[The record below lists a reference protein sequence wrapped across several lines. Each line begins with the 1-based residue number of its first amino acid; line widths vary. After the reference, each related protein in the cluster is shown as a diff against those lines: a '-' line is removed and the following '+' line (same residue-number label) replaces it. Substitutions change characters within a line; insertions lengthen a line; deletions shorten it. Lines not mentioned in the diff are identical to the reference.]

1 MLMII
6 AESFFEETQIILGER
21 RTINGNPCMIVIF
34 HLIHCMSHSK
44 YKKEGRYTLF
54 EQWLLG
60 LRSIDTDIVG

>member
-34 HLIHCMSHSK
+34 HLSHPK

-60 LRSIDTDIVG
+60 LRTDTDIVG